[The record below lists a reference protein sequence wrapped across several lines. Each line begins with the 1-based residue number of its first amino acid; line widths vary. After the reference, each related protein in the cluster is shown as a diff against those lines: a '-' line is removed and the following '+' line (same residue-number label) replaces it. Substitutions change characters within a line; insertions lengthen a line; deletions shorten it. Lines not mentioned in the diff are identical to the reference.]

1 MSDSVLSAILQAW
14 PKRLVS
20 RLMTL
25 WRGPASQIRAIS
37 VPTDDPM
44 SNRVEFFVGIP
55 DESRGQERIGDKD

>member
-1 MSDSVLSAILQAW
+1 MSESVLSVMLKAW

-55 DESRGQERIGDKD
+55 DESRGHERFGDKD